1 MLYFSRG
8 LSFNTAMRF
17 TQNITTC
24 LLAFSFALATVLLS
38 AEPLQAQDAPS
49 SAEPTFTAQ
58 TLENRIQVLDADTTL
73 SEEQKGQIRASLRM
87 AADRLTEATR
97 QSERRAQF
105 TTAVE
110 NTVALQAELDIELKS
125 AQDALSE
132 DLAPMAEMI
141 GDGALFELEQE
152 LRAKESDLAEIET
165 RLQGLQD
172 TLNTLTARQE
182 SAPQELSEARAALSD
197 LQTRLNALGDGE
209 LEALSEA
216 RRTEIQAR
224 IWYRRNQIR
233 ALEQEIATLPSRQ
246 DVVAGRRAVADVRAQ
261 ILRRDVARISTRT
274 GQKRVN
280 EARDLRNR
288 IAALSERSDISHPVV
303 ERYAKS
309 NLNLADQIAE
319 IAAEGPIVS
328 QATASVRGRF
338 VDVENDLSAAMK
350 LVEQGR
356 LDREAGET
364 LRRLGNQ
371 LQTPDSIRADMRDTQ
386 DRLSKAYR
394 QRIIAQEDLRDL
406 PLGVYDLDMLLD
418 AAKREMPQ
426 FPDLSETDKATLS
439 SIIDTRRDLLRQ
451 ISTLSNA
458 RITSVSELR
467 SAQISLL
474 EQTESLQTLLDENLL
489 WVRSVPAIDFSF
501 PQKVGL
507 GALKLFSPKNFA
519 LALSELL
526 KMTRKYI
533 LVVIGFLI
541 ITGLTLRLRPKV
553 WEDVNR
559 RSKLVGRV
567 KEDSTW
573 HTPAVIAS
581 GVFHSLPLPLIFLL
595 IALLYSL
602 SQNPD
607 RLIKGLAN
615 GFAYLSVFALVF
627 GSWIRWD
634 REKGLFD
641 AHFKL
646 PDGLRR
652 AIGMNLRWFVP
663 VIGMISFLLVIANDM
678 ADTNITEGLSVFVF
692 ILTAVSMMVFAAR
705 ILWGKRS
712 KISNFA
718 HTEST
723 LSRFRGLIALMII
736 GLPLVTIGLAAA
748 GYYESANALLRR
760 LFMTGVLV
768 LLTYVIYGSIRRAIV
783 VAQRQ
788 LKYRQA
794 LEKREA
800 ELKARREKEAA
811 EERGEDVAP
820 PPPINTKDIDVTTM
834 TRQTSQLLQT
844 IILLGFAG
852 LLWMIW
858 ASLVPALSIFD
869 GFEVWKIKDGATDTE
884 GSPIDRIIS
893 LWDILQSLVILAL
906 TFIAAR
912 NLPGFLEI
920 FVLNRLGVDPGTRYA
935 VTTVLGY
942 IIVATGIIIGFNQ
955 LGLQWSQLKWIAT
968 GLSVGI
974 GFGLQKII
982 ANFVSG
988 LIILFER
995 PIRIGD
1001 YVTIGDQS
1009 GTVSRI
1015 KIRAT
1020 TLKDLDNLEIL
1031 IPNEA
1036 LISER
1041 VTNWTLSSSITRLI
1055 VNVGI
1060 AYGSDTDAA
1069 RDVMLSA
1076 VRDLPKVLATPAPNV
1091 LFMGFGDSSLNFQIR
1106 VFLNTFDD
1114 RVPMTHIIHTEINKA
1129 LEAAGIPIP
1138 FPQRDLNIVSQNVP
1152 LQVLSKASGA
1162 PKRKKTGGP
1171 KPTPKPSKH

>member
-1 MLYFSRG
+1 MICLVALSLG
-8 LSFNTAMRF
+8 LMS
-17 TQNITTC
+17 
-24 LLAFSFALATVLLS
+24 VLLGGRPS
-38 AEPLQAQDAPS
+38 QAQDTPS
-49 SAEPTFTAQ
+49 FTPPAFTAQ
-58 TLENRIQVLDADTTL
+58 TLEERIQSLDADVDL
-73 SEEQKGQIRASLRM
+73 SDEQKLQIRSSLRV

-97 QSERRAQF
+97 QIERRAQF
-105 TTAVE
+105 STAVE
-110 NTVALQAELDIELKS
+110 NAAALQAELDNELNATQGVLS
-125 AQDALSE
+125 A

-172 TLNTLTARQE
+172 TLNMLTSRQAA
-182 SAPQELSEARAALSD
+182 APQELSEARAGLND

-216 RRTEIQAR
+216 RRIEIKAR

-246 DVVAGRRAVADVRAQ
+246 DLIIGRRAVADVRAQ

-288 IAALSERSDISHPVV
+288 IAALAERSDISHPVV

-309 NLNLADQIAE
+309 NLNLADQITE
-319 IAAEGPIVS
+319 IAAEGPIIS
-328 QATASVRGRF
+328 QTTASVRGRY
-338 VDVENDLSAAMK
+338 VDVENDLSAATK

-386 DRLSKAYR
+386 DQLSKAYR
-394 QRIIAQEDLRDL
+394 QRIIAQEELRDL
-406 PLGVYDLDMLLD
+406 PLGVYDLTMFLD
-418 AAKREMPQ
+418 AAKREMPT
-426 FPDLSETDKATLS
+426 FPELFETDKATLS
-439 SIIDTRRDLLRQ
+439 SVVDTRRDLLRQ

-474 EQTESLQTLLDENLL
+474 EQTESLKTLLDENLL

-501 PQKVGL
+501 PQKVASGTL
-507 GALKLFSPKNFA
+507 NLFSPKNFA
-519 LALSELL
+519 LALSELIQ
-526 KMTRKYI
+526 MVREHI
-533 LVVIGFLI
+533 FVVLGFL
-541 ITGLTLRLRPKV
+541 TLTVLTLRLRPKV

-567 KEDSTW
+567 MEDSAW

-581 GVFHSLPLPLIFLL
+581 GVFHALPLPLIFLL

-602 SQNPD
+602 SDNPD

-615 GFAYLSVFALVF
+615 GFIYLTVFALVF

-646 PDGLRR
+646 SDGLRR
-652 AIGMNLRWFVP
+652 AIGLNLRWFVP
-663 VIGMISFLLVIANDM
+663 VFGAISFLLAITNDM
-678 ADTNITEGLSVFVF
+678 ADANITEGFSVFVF
-692 ILTAVSMMVFAAR
+692 ILTAIAMMVFAAR

-712 KISNFA
+712 QISNFIQ
-718 HTEST
+718 TDST
-723 LSRFRGLIALMII
+723 LSRFRGLIALIII
-736 GLPLVTIGLAAA
+736 GLPLVTISLATA

-760 LFMTGVLV
+760 LFLTGVLV
-768 LLTYVIYGSIRRAIV
+768 LLTYVIYGSIGRAIV

-800 ELKARREKEAA
+800 ELKARREKQAA
-811 EERGEDVAP
+811 EERGENVT

-834 TRQTSQLLQT
+834 TRQTSQLLRT
-844 IILLGFAG
+844 IIFLGFAG

-858 ASLVPALSIFD
+858 ASLVPALTIFD
-869 GFEVWKIKDGATDTE
+869 GFEVWKIKNGATDANGT
-884 GSPIDRIIS
+884 PIDRIIS

-942 IIVATGIIIGFNQ
+942 IIVAVGIIIGFNQ

-1001 YVTIGDQS
+1001 YVTIGEQS

-1055 VNVGI
+1055 IPVGI

-1069 RDVMLSA
+1069 REIMLEA
-1076 VRDLPKVLATPAPNV
+1076 VKNLPKVLSTPAPNV
-1091 LFMGFGDSSLNFQIR
+1091 LFMGFGDSSLDFQIR
-1106 VFLNTFDD
+1106 VFLNSFDD
-1114 RVPMTHIIHTEINKA
+1114 RVPMTHVIHTEINKA
-1129 LEAAGIPIP
+1129 LEVAGISIP
-1138 FPQRDLNIVSQNVP
+1138 FPQRDLNIVSQNLPFEVMP
-1152 LQVLSKASGA
+1152 KAGNMSK
-1162 PKRKKTGGP
+1162 PKKANVSKT
-1171 KPTPKPSKH
+1171 TPKPSNS